1 MQSMEITKTIAGI
14 RDYDYNRPTTPLLAV
29 EKLINDTHGNE
40 PLRQQIGRELA
51 RLLQSPVSFAAKQFI
66 CQKLWIIG
74 TVASVPVLDGMLA
87 SADPHVVEAACYALS
102 RHRAPAVAQVVR
114 NGLGKAKGRGLIT
127 LITLA
132 GDRRD
137 PECVARLAQFATSLD
152 EQTADAA
159 IAALGKIASPVAIE
173 ALTKL
178 HTGPRRTQAAHALLQ
193 GGQELAVR
201 GKAAEARS
209 VFQRLTGDSEA
220 PHIRRGALL
229 ALGQA
234 A

>member
-1 MQSMEITKTIAGI
+1 MQRMEIAKTIAGI
-14 RDYDYNRPTTPLLAV
+14 RDYDYGRPTTALLAV
-29 EKLINDTHGNE
+29 EKLINETHRDG
-40 PLRQQIGRELA
+40 PLRQQIERELA
-51 RLLQSPVSFAAKQFI
+51 RLLQSPVSLALKQFI

-87 SADPHVVEAACYALS
+87 SADHHVVEAACYALS

-114 NGLGKAKGRGLIT
+114 NGLGQAKGRGLIT
-127 LITLA
+127 VITLA

-137 PECVARLAQFATSLD
+137 PECAARLAELAASSD
-152 EQTADAA
+152 DQTADAA
-159 IAALGKIASPVAIE
+159 IASLGKIASPGAIE

-178 HTGPRRTQAAHALLQ
+178 HTGVRRTQAAHALLQ

-209 VFQRLTGDSEA
+209 VFRRLTGDSEA

-229 ALGQA
+229 MKPELK
-234 A
+234 